1 MLEKSAGINSTKR
14 TDDGNGS
21 RWIGHMN
28 SIAARVASCRVLL
41 VERERM
47 MNKGARGRNKSYDRW
62 PGDVAN
68 AYAVITKKTEN
79 HSHYRRIPW
88 NVTTKN
94 VTLITS
100 TIMEHG

>member
-1 MLEKSAGINSTKR
+1 MLEKSAVMNSMMR

-28 SIAARVASCRVLL
+28 SIIARVASCRKLM

-47 MNKGARGRNKSYDRW
+47 TNEGVRGRNKTCGRW

-68 AYAVITKKTEN
+68 AYAVFA
-79 HSHYRRIPW
+79 
-88 NVTTKN
+88 
-94 VTLITS
+94 
-100 TIMEHG
+100 